1 MNIFYLDINP
11 TTSAQMLCDKHIP
24 KMLLES
30 CQMLSTAVR
39 ELRGD
44 DEHLYKKAHP
54 KHPSTLWVQGND
66 YNFTWLY
73 EHASS
78 IAKEYTKRYG
88 KIHKSSRIL
97 KYIRRK
103 YHDLLKVNS
112 SLHLTPPQCMP
123 DNYKNARMGVDGNK
137 FATRNAY
144 RKFYIGEKSR
154 FAKWEKG
161 TPMPDFMKGTSE

>member
-30 CQMLSTAVR
+30 CQMLSTAIR
-39 ELRGD
+39 ELQGD

-54 KHPSTLWVQGND
+54 KHPSTLWVQESPQ
-66 YNFTWLY
+66 NFKWLY
-73 EHASS
+73 DHAMS

-97 KYIRRK
+97 KYIQRK
-103 YHDLLKVNS
+103 YCFKLQVDSQYH
-112 SLHLTPPQCMP
+112 TAPPQCMP
-123 DNYKNARMGVDGNK
+123 DEYKKDVQAGGQYQS
-137 FATRNAY
+137 RNAY
-144 RKFYIGEKSR
+144 RQFYIGEKSR

-161 TPMPDFMKGTSE
+161 TPIPNFMKGASE

>member
-1 MNIFYLDINP
+1 MNIFFLNP
-11 TTSAQMLCDKHIP
+11 DPKISAQMLCDKHIP

-54 KHPSTLWVQGND
+54 KHPSTLWVAESESNL
-66 YNFTWLY
+66 TWLY
-73 EHASS
+73 QHAKEIS
-78 IAKEYTKRYG
+78 KEYTKRYG

-97 KYIRRK
+97 TYIKRK
-103 YHDLLKVNS
+103 YNDLIEVTQG
-112 SLHLTPPQCMP
+112 LHGYATAPPQCMP
-123 DNYKNARMGVDGNK
+123 DKYKQMGGTL
-137 FATRNAY
+137 ATVRAY
-144 RKFYIGEKSR
+144 QQFYIGEKSR